1 MALGSSGRVAAAG
14 RVRCSVAMLS
24 GRPPVTSQGSDIN
37 PLDQSINKD
46 KSASIHVIIVTWN
59 CNRWLMGGGER
70 EPSIGKGLRC
80 HGDRLSI
87 EPLIEY
93 WFHVMQRGVE
103 GGGILFDRWVAGH
116 AP

>member
-1 MALGSSGRVAAAG
+1 MELESLV
-14 RVRCSVAMLS
+14 
-24 GRPPVTSQGSDIN
+24 D
-37 PLDQSINKD
+37 
-46 KSASIHVIIVTWN
+46 
-59 CNRWLMGGGER
+59 GGGER

-103 GGGILFDRWVAGH
+103 GGGDFV
-116 AP
+116 